1 MVIAVA
7 PGVVFAQDTPPP
19 APPAGA
25 PGQPQAAVP
34 SFDRLKDRGE
44 GVSSSMFGTYVR
56 RKEFIV
62 YPFYEYYWDHNYEY
76 QPSELGYVGLLD
88 YRGRYRANEG
98 LLFFAYGLT
107 DDVIVEFEMA
117 VIKASLEKS
126 PLDPSGLPAKLT
138 ESGIGDVEGQVR
150 WRWRRETDMR
160 PEVFSYLEVV
170 SPRAKDKPLIG
181 TPGWELKFGTGIIRG
196 YSWGTLTVRGAV
208 QYEEASRSHFDLG
221 EYAVE
226 FLRQVS
232 PSVRLY
238 FGVEGTQDE
247 IGVIPEFQWH
257 ANRNVVFKF
266 NSGVGITSKAT
277 DFAPEI
283 GVLFRF
289 GPR

>member
-1 MVIAVA
+1 VLALGPA
-7 PGVVFAQDTPPP
+7 AAFAQDAAKPAQPAGGQAAPQTPP
-19 APPAGA
+19 
-25 PGQPQAAVP
+25 Q
-34 SFDRLKDRGE
+34 SIDRLRDRGE
-44 GVSSSMFGTYVR
+44 GVPSSMFGTYVQG
-56 RKEFIV
+56 KEFIF

-76 QPSELGYVGLLD
+76 KPSELGHVGNLD
-88 YRGRYRANEG
+88 FRGRYKANEG

-107 DDVIVEFEMA
+107 DDVVVEFEMA

-126 PLDPSGLPAKLT
+126 PLDPSGLPPKLT
-138 ESGIGDVEGQVR
+138 ESGLGDVEGQVR
-150 WRWRRETDMR
+150 WRWRRETDTR
-160 PEVFSYLEVV
+160 PEVFSFVEAVA
-170 SPRAKDKPLIG
+170 PRAKDKPLIG

-238 FGVEGTQDE
+238 FGIEGTQDE
-247 IGVIPEFQWH
+247 IGVVPEFQWH
-257 ANRNVVFKF
+257 ASRNVVFKF

-277 DFAPEI
+277 DFAPEV